1 MLPLP
6 HTLSLL
12 ARAATLG
19 ALAALVG
26 VATAA
31 PASAA
36 PLSGPRAAATAHER
50 PNVIAVYDGV
60 QLLEPSDE
68 ALAIGFHEAGGSH
81 PALVPVGRILR
92 NENPATTGRT
102 ASRPFPD
109 VRVLPSRGRGGPS
122 TGAVDVALPPDTD
135 VRAPVTGTIA
145 VVSPYALYGG
155 TITDILVEIEPE
167 GRPHLRVV
175 MYHLED
181 VQVAV
186 GDAVTAGESVIAEG
200 ARTLDVRNQIDRYAS
215 SCPCPHVD
223 MRMRVATPEL
233 SASDAAPR

>member
-1 MLPLP
+1 MLPLVR
-6 HTLSLL
+6 TLSLL
-12 ARAATLG
+12 ARAAILG
-19 ALAALVG
+19 ALVALL
-26 VATAA
+26 AAA
-31 PASAA
+31 PAWAA
-36 PLSGPRAAATAHER
+36 PLSGPKAAATAHER

-68 ALAIGFHEAGGSH
+68 ALAIGFHEAGGNH

-109 VRVLPSRGRGGPS
+109 VRVLPGRGRGGPA
-122 TGAVDVALPPDTD
+122 TGAVDVALPPGTD

-145 VVSPYALYGG
+145 AVSPYALYGG

-167 GRPHLRVV
+167 GRPDVRVV

-186 GDAVTAGESVIAEG
+186 GDAVTAGDTVIAGG
-200 ARTLDVRNQIDRYAS
+200 ARTLAVQNQIDRYAT

-223 MRMRVATPEL
+223 MRMRVATPE
-233 SASDAAPR
+233 